1 MRAATVQGRAASA
14 ATTPLGSEMENYV
27 KGGGGDDHA
36 NARICNHS
44 QQ

>member
-1 MRAATVQGRAASA
+1 MRAATVQGRAAAA
-14 ATTPLGSEMENYV
+14 ATTPLGSEMENYLN
-27 KGGGGDDHA
+27 GGGDDHA